1 MLSGLA
7 ALLLSGVALL
17 NVQAQSIPVTDLVGT
32 WSSKSNSTLTGDVR
46 TTNTRAKEDA
56 VLITDTGLLRPPERE
71 AH

>member
-17 NVQAQSIPVTDLVGT
+17 NVQAQGVPVTDLVGT

-46 TTNTRAKEDA
+46 IMNNCAQADT
-56 VLITDTGLLRPPERE
+56 VLTTDTGLLRPQERE
-71 AH
+71 TH